1 MNSRDYWKAR
11 EETQRQ
17 KNIAQ
22 EAEYSRRIQD
32 IYTKMYQNIQ
42 DDINSF
48 YVKYAD
54 AEGITLAEAKKRISK
69 LDIDEYAAKAK
80 RYVEQAA
87 KDRAANHGKTDRTAA
102 YFSDQANAEMRLYNA
117 TMKINRLEL
126 LKAHLGLEMI
136 EGHDE
141 LEKLFGDALSQRTLD
156 EFKRQAGILGGT
168 VLNNEKLAHSIV
180 NASFHNAEFSDR
192 VWMAQDL
199 MKYRLHEMLTQAL
212 IKGLNP
218 KALTRELMPLI
229 KKEILENKRA
239 AAERL
244 LRTELCRVQID
255 AQMKSYER
263 NGYDR
268 YIFLAE
274 PTACPHCRKLDDQ
287 DFAVKDAMP
296 GENAPPLHPNCRCS
310 TAAYYEEWRDKFVAG
325 DRVKQLPTD
334 DNLSDKNV
342 DTNTRRAPVKL
353 LNSDADGDKIYSWR
367 VLLEEIK
374 PHGIYRLPVKD
385 NETDLTEEEIIKK
398 IAGKDKT
405 EGSCASVALAYIGNK
420 LGLDV
425 RDYRGGGSQAFFSDR
440 PHMARLCSIADG
452 KTAISRDDFRAAYA
466 LLRTMEPGREYCLT
480 VGEHTA
486 IVRRTKHGKEYL
498 ELQHSAGNGFRRL
511 TKTEL
516 SHRFKCKTKPIP
528 DVEVT
533 ERCNYL
539 FEIDK
544 LADYREDFK
553 ALLEYLNTAEIGE
566 KKELK

>member
-1 MNSRDYWKAR
+1 MNSRDYWKNR

-22 EAEYSRRIQD
+22 EAEYSKRIQG

-54 AEGITLAEAKKRISK
+54 AEGITLAEAKRRVSK

-102 YFSDQANAEMRLYNA
+102 YFSEKANAEMRLYNA

-126 LKAHLGLEMI
+126 LKAQLGLEMI
-136 EGHDE
+136 DGHDE

-156 EFKRQAGILGGT
+156 EFKRQAGILGST

-199 MKYRLHEMLTQAL
+199 MKYRLHEILTQAL

-218 KALTRELMPLI
+218 RTLASEVMPLI

-310 TAAYYEEWRDKFVAG
+310 TAAYAESDEEYEKWFFETTGKHSAQWIAKTRISLPNINSRTNRYGKAVNTALFGSKLNKKQEKILKHLKKYNDRKIFNKRDVSLRDLASITAHTGVEFAMFTKKGKRLIIRGDEISVDINPVKGASLAKKGYRWSGHTHPGIDPVITYPSRG
-325 DRVKQLPTD
+325 DRAVLKAMGKQH
-334 DNLSDKNV
+334 SV
-342 DTNTRRAPVKL
+342 II
-353 LNSDADGDKIYSWR
+353 NSTGRY
-367 VLLEEIK
+367 
-374 PHGIYRLPVKD
+374 
-385 NETDLTEEEIIKK
+385 
-398 IAGKDKT
+398 
-405 EGSCASVALAYIGNK
+405 YIFG
-420 LGLDV
+420 V
-425 RDYRGGGSQAFFSDR
+425 
-440 PHMARLCSIADG
+440 
-452 KTAISRDDFRAAYA
+452 
-466 LLRTMEPGREYCLT
+466 E
-480 VGEHTA
+480 
-486 IVRRTKHGKEYL
+486 KEYDQTS
-498 ELQHSAGNGFRRL
+498 E
-511 TKTEL
+511 
-516 SHRFKCKTKPIP
+516 
-528 DVEVT
+528 
-533 ERCNYL
+533 
-539 FEIDK
+539 
-544 LADYREDFK
+544 
-553 ALLEYLNTAEIGE
+553 
-566 KKELK
+566 